1 MGRKNRNAQKNYR
14 KLNIPRGR
22 HFIYSTTEDRAD
34 DTVVRYLGEQVGDY
48 LTCYHPGGFVLPIHV
63 SQLSNPSKL
72 RAQAA

>member
-22 HFIYSTTEDRAD
+22 HFIYSTTENSGD
-34 DTVVRYLGEQVGDY
+34 DIVVRYLGEQNGDY
-48 LTCYHPGGFVLPIHV
+48 LTCYHPAGFVLPIHV

-72 RAQAA
+72 RPIAA